1 MFLGEWVEYWVS
13 VCYILLHFVVLAVFY
28 LKEFRMR
35 SGEVFE
41 YWIIY
46 GEKKHK
52 PCMQWSEERERIEKS
67 ESVKE
72 WLWFIAKYC
81 YYIVYEIYFV

>member
-1 MFLGEWVEYWVS
+1 
-13 VCYILLHFVVLAVFY
+13 
-28 LKEFRMR
+28 MR

-81 YYIVYEIYFV
+81 YYTVYEIYFV

>member
-1 MFLGEWVEYWVS
+1 
-13 VCYILLHFVVLAVFY
+13 
-28 LKEFRMR
+28 MR

-46 GEKKHK
+46 GGKKHNS
-52 PCMQWSEERERIEKS
+52 CMQWSDERERIEKS

-72 WLWFIAKYC
+72 WLWFTAKYC
-81 YYIVYEIYFV
+81 YYTVHEICFV